1 MTSTTY
7 TFAFLIFQLCR
18 DVSVTIW
25 NCDTILCLVGT
36 VDIGLIKDEANVVV
50 PQRGPGT
57 KMHLLRDNL
66 VDTIGRAQ
74 GTEPDAP

>member
-18 DVSVTIW
+18 DASVTIW

-50 PQRGPGT
+50 PQRGPGI
-57 KMHLLRDNL
+57 KMHLLHDNL
-66 VDTIGRAQ
+66 VDTVGRAQ
-74 GTEPDAP
+74 GTDPDAP